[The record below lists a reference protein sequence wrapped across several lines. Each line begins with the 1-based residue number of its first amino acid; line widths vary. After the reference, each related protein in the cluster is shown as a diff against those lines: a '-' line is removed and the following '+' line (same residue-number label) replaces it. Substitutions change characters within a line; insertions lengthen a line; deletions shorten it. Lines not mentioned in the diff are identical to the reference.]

1 MCVGGC
7 VHVCGCV
14 CVCVCV
20 CVNLSGYSHSVDT
33 ARARN
38 MNFKIE
44 GFELDTREHVEIL
57 VISHIIPPSGNLNLV
72 GLFTR
77 GKMA

>member
-1 MCVGGC
+1 MCMCVD
-7 VHVCGCV
+7 VWVWV
-14 CVCVCV
+14 WV
-20 CVNLSGYSHSVDT
+20 CVNLSVYSHSVDT

-57 VISHIIPPSGNLNLV
+57 VISHIIPPSGNLSLV

>member
-1 MCVGGC
+1 M
-7 VHVCGCV
+7 

-57 VISHIIPPSGNLNLV
+57 VISHIISPSGNLNSV

>member
-1 MCVGGC
+1 MCAC
-7 VHVCGCV
+7 VWM
-14 CVCVCV
+14 CVCV

-57 VISHIIPPSGNLNLV
+57 VISDIISPSGNSNSV

-77 GKMA
+77 EKMA